1 MKSLNWKGYR
11 TIAWIGQAVLTI
23 FVIAAAVQ
31 GKWSNALGLALFLVI
46 SFVFVIRD
54 DKLPTLFD
62 FLFVLAALLNAT
74 GWVWDLFAMP
84 GPYDEIVHA
93 YTTFAITLA
102 LSFLVYGPM
111 LNIFRNHTLLYLVT
125 VTSFGIAIG
134 ALWEVTEWSAGK
146 ILNTQ
151 VIESLD
157 DTIID
162 LVMDSL
168 GAGLAA
174 LISLWALRNWTSRNA
189 EANHSQTETYI

>member
-11 TIAWIGQAVLTI
+11 IIAWIGQALLTI

-31 GKWSNALGLALFLVI
+31 GKWSNALGLALFLVV

-74 GWVWDLFAMP
+74 GWVWDLFGMP

-93 YTTFAITLA
+93 YTTYAITLA
-102 LSFLVYGPM
+102 LSFLVYGSM

-125 VTSFGIAIG
+125 ITSFGIAIG

-146 ILNTQ
+146 ILSTK

-162 LVMDSL
+162 LVMDTL

-174 LISLWALRNWTSRNA
+174 LISLWALRDWTSRNA